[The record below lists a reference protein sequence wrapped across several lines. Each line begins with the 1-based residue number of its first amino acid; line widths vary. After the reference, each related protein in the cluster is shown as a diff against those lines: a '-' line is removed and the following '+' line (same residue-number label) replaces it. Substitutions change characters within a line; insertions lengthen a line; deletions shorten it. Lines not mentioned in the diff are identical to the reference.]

1 MTRFVLVRHALV
13 DASGARLAGRAAGV
27 HLNGQGRLQAQALA
41 ARLAGSP
48 IAAVYSSPL
57 ERTVETA
64 GAIASLLG
72 LEVVPREDFLE
83 IEFGEWTDRALD
95 DVAAQPRFRRFNSF
109 RSCTPVPG
117 GEYMLQAQ
125 ARMVVGLD
133 ALRARHPRES
143 VVVVS
148 HGDMIKAAVAHYA
161 GIPLDLFQR
170 IEISHASMSVVE
182 IDDDGVRILAVND
195 TGGEAIP
202 REGS

>member
-1 MTRFVLVRHALV
+1 MTRFLLIRHAMV
-13 DASGARLAGRAAGV
+13 DATGTRLAGRMAGV
-27 HLNGQGRLQAQALA
+27 HLNAQGRTQAQALA
-41 ARLAGSP
+41 RRLAGSP

-57 ERTVETA
+57 ERAVETA
-64 GAIASLLG
+64 EPIASLLG
-72 LEVVPREDFLE
+72 LEVALREDFLE
-83 IEFGEWTDRALD
+83 IEFGDWTDRPLAD
-95 DVAAQPRFRRFNSF
+95 IAGEPRFQRFNSF

-117 GEYMLQAQ
+117 GEFMLQAQ

-170 IEISHASMSVVE
+170 IEISPASMSVAE
-182 IDDDGVRILAVND
+182 IGEDAVRILAVND
-195 TGGEAIP
+195 TGGEAMP
-202 REGS
+202 R